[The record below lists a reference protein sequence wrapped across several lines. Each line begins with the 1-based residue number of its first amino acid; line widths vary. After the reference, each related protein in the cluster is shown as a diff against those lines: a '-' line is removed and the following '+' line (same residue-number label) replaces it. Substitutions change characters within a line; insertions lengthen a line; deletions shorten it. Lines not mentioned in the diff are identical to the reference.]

1 MKKLLCAMFFLAVL
15 TAEAQVLTP
24 QPSPAATVTTVVGLT
39 DVKIDYSRPRT
50 KGRKIFGEGADVLV
64 PNGKIWRTGAN
75 NGTKITF
82 SDDVTVE
89 GVKVAKGEYLL
100 FSWPGTAEWTVSLY
114 KDIKIGGNTDEY
126 KAENEAAKF
135 KVKPAKLAERVDM
148 FTMNITDLSD
158 DSKTAKIEIAWENT
172 SVKFGIAVDY
182 DAKVMK
188 SIETSTK
195 VPAGNYANAAIY
207 YAENGKDIKQALVWI
222 DEAIKANPK
231 AFWYI
236 HQKAKIQAKA
246 GDVKGARETAN
257 ESIRIAKESGNDFGY
272 VKLNEDFLKTLK

>member
-1 MKKLLCAMFFLAVL
+1 M
-15 TAEAQVLTP
+15 
-24 QPSPAATVTTVVGLT
+24 PSL
-39 DVKIDYSRPRT
+39 DVKIDYARPRT

-82 SDDVTVE
+82 SDEVTVE
-89 GVKVAKGEYLL
+89 GTKVAKGEYLL
-100 FSWPGTAEWTVSLY
+100 FSWPGASEWTVSLY
-114 KDIKIGGNTDEY
+114 KDLSIGGNTDAY
-126 KAENEAAKF
+126 KAENEVAKF
-135 KVKPAKLAERVDM
+135 KVKPGKLTEKVDM

-188 SIETSTK
+188 SIETATK
-195 VPAGNYANAAIY
+195 VAPANYANAAIY
-207 YAENGKDIKQALVWI
+207 YAENGKDLNQALIWI
-222 DEAIKANPK
+222 NEAIKANPK

-257 ESIRIAKESGNDFGY
+257 ESIRLAKENGNDFGY
-272 VKLNEDFLKTLK
+272 VKMNEDFLKTLK

>member
-1 MKKLLCAMFFLAVL
+1 MKKLLFAILFVAIL
-15 TAEAQVLTP
+15 TAEAQVQTP
-24 QPSPAATVTTVVGLT
+24 QPSPSATVSTVVGLT
-39 DVKIDYSRPRT
+39 DVKIDYARPRT

-82 SDDVTVE
+82 SDEVTVE
-89 GVKVAKGEYLL
+89 GTKVAKGEYLL
-100 FSWPGTAEWTVSLY
+100 FSWPGASEWTVSLY
-114 KDIKIGGNTDEY
+114 KDLSIGGNTDGY
-126 KAENEAAKF
+126 KADNEVAKF
-135 KVKPAKLAERVDM
+135 KVKPGKLTEKVDM

-188 SIETSTK
+188 SIETATK
-195 VPAGNYANAAIY
+195 VAPANYANAAIY
-207 YAENGKDIKQALVWI
+207 YAENGKDLNQALTWI
-222 DEAIKANPK
+222 NEAIKANPK

-257 ESIRIAKESGNDFGY
+257 ESIRLAKENGNDFGY
-272 VKLNEDFLKTLK
+272 VKMNEDFLKTLK

>member
-1 MKKLLCAMFFLAVL
+1 MKKLLFAILFVAIL
-15 TAEAQVLTP
+15 TAEAQVQTP
-24 QPSPAATVTTVVGLT
+24 QPSPSATVSTVVGLT
-39 DVKIDYSRPRT
+39 DVKIDYARPRT

-82 SDDVTVE
+82 SDEVTVE
-89 GVKVAKGEYLL
+89 GTKVAKGEYLL
-100 FSWPGTAEWTVSLY
+100 FSWPSASEWTVSLY
-114 KDIKIGGNTDEY
+114 KDLSIGGNTDGY
-126 KAENEAAKF
+126 KAENEVAKF
-135 KVKPAKLAERVDM
+135 KVKPGKLTEKVDM

-188 SIETSTK
+188 SIETATK
-195 VPAGNYANAAIY
+195 VAPANYANAAIY
-207 YAENGKDIKQALVWI
+207 YAENGKDLNQALTWI
-222 DEAIKANPK
+222 NEAIKANPK

-257 ESIRIAKESGNDFGY
+257 ESIRLAKENGNDFGY
-272 VKLNEDFLKTLK
+272 VKMNEDFLKTIK